1 MPTRNSPPATR
12 TTSLM
17 AQQQKKL
24 LSKIEWILLVLAL
37 GILTVVILQ
46 NFGIN
51 MIETTESIE
60 ISEEERRAREVG
72 ETPKEVN
79 TLKGQ

>member
-1 MPTRNSPPATR
+1 
-12 TTSLM
+12 M